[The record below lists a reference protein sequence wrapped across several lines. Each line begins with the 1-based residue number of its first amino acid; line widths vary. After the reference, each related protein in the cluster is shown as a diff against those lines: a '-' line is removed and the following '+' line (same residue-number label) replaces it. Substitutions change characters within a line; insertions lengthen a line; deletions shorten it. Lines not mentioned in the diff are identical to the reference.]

1 MGCRAAYPDGRGYVL
16 LRGQKAP
23 ILGKI
28 CMDQTIIDV
37 TDIPD
42 VSAGDTAV
50 LIGTSGT
57 LTLSAGDLAESAGT
71 ISNEI
76 LSRLGTRLDRILC
89 R

>member
-1 MGCRAAYPDGRGYVL
+1 MATGMYCFA
-16 LRGQKAP
+16 GQKAP

-37 TDIPD
+37 TDIPG
-42 VSAGDTAV
+42 VCAGDTAV

-76 LSRLGTRLDRILC
+76 LSRLGARLDRILC